1 MDPLKQL
8 AGVGLGLALGAIQKH
23 FFNGSKWYRP
33 NIPNQLI
40 PYINTTVGTAVG
52 GLLGVVVPG
61 LDPAELAISGGIAGA
76 ASVGVHKIAQKP
88 VVTTVTALKA
98 VNIR

>member
-8 AGVGLGLALGAIQKH
+8 AGVALGLGLGAIQKH

-40 PYINTTVGTAVG
+40 PIINTTVGTAVG
-52 GLLGVVVPG
+52 GALGIVIPG

-76 ASVGVHKIAQKP
+76 ASVGVHKVAQKP
-88 VVTTVTALKA
+88 VMATVSAVKA
-98 VNIR
+98 VQVP